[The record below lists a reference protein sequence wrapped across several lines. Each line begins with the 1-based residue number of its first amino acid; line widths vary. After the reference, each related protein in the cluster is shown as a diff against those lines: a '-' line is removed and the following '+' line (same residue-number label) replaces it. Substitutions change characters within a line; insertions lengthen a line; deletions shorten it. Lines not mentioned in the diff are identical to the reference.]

1 MNPLAEKLNET
12 LRAEAPAVLE
22 MLSEIGRRFYFPRGI
37 ITQGAE
43 AKEKA
48 KRFNATIGI
57 ALENG
62 EPMHLP
68 SVRRLVPDLAP
79 RDIFPYAP
87 VPGKPELRELWE
99 AKQREENP
107 TLRGKLTS
115 KPIVTN
121 ALTHGLSLVSE
132 LFVDEGD
139 VLILPDQLWGNY
151 RLTFEVRQGGRIQT
165 FPFFSGEGLNVAGF
179 REAPRSAASDRDKVL
194 CILNFPNNPSGYT
207 PTPEE
212 VSELVAALVETAEG
226 GTRVIAVCDDAYFN
240 LVYDDA
246 CLKESIFGHLA
257 GVHPNLLAIRL
268 DGATKEQ
275 FVWGFRVGF
284 ITFAAAGDGAD
295 LDAVH
300 EALEK
305 KTGGLIRGGISNSPH
320 LSQSLLL
327 AALKQPGFAAEQN
340 EKREVMKARALRV
353 KEVLEDPEFDAV
365 WDAYPFNSGYFH
377 CLKLKTVP
385 AERLRLHLLDEYQ
398 LGVIATAESDIRV
411 AFSCLEVD
419 ELEDVYQTI
428 LRGIRDL
435 EG

>member
-1 MNPLAEKLNET
+1 MLPT
-12 LRAEAPAVLE
+12 TSGSAPA
-22 MLSEIGRRFYFPRGI
+22 
-37 ITQGAE
+37 
-43 AKEKA
+43 
-48 KRFNATIGI
+48 
-57 ALENG
+57 
-62 EPMHLP
+62 
-68 SVRRLVPDLAP
+68 
-79 RDIFPYAP
+79 
-87 VPGKPELRELWE
+87 
-99 AKQREENP
+99 
-107 TLRGKLTS
+107 
-115 KPIVTN
+115 
-121 ALTHGLSLVSE
+121 
-132 LFVDEGD
+132 
-139 VLILPDQLWGNY
+139 
-151 RLTFEVRQGGRIQT
+151 
-165 FPFFSGEGLNVAGF
+165 AGF
-179 REAPRSAASDRDKVL
+179 REALRSAASERDKVL

-340 EKREVMKARALRV
+340 EKREVLKARALRV

-419 ELEDVYQTI
+419 ELEDVYQII
-428 LRGIRDL
+428 LRGIRDHGYPKL
-435 EG
+435 APVRLHGRKRAGFIRPHQAGIADHVGRNDGGQSALRALGHGGSLAARVQRIHV